1 MKSLSCMAVEDGGIV
16 IVVIDD
22 FNNVGLLKD
31 IVKEKK
37 MYNFAKKDPV
47 EQLELYVAKKDG
59 NWLKLNDPDV

>member
-37 MYNFAKKDPV
+37 MYNFPV